1 MLGVSDRDVFGPM
14 PLHLELGGALVSYV
28 PMKTSVL
35 GIADGGIAS

>member
-1 MLGVSDRDVFGPM
+1 MLGVSDRAVLGPM
-14 PLHLELGGALVSYV
+14 PLHLEWGGALVSYV